1 MPIYF
6 WNWRFSRC
14 NSPFEYFPFSKS
26 GFVYLIQLYDKETTI
41 SPFCMRLKWS
51 LEKNKQINSP
61 EPHKKQAGNPGSKPR
76 ESDYLRVRIS
86 TLSATEL
93 FTLLILLKASR
104 KGCFVTLKLH
114 CKTENTKILLFFL
127 SHGNFPGGSVAKN
140 PYSQC
145 RGLTPSQGTG
155 FHMPQLRVC
164 MLQLKTWCNQINK

>member
-1 MPIYF
+1 
-6 WNWRFSRC
+6 
-14 NSPFEYFPFSKS
+14 
-26 GFVYLIQLYDKETTI
+26 
-41 SPFCMRLKWS
+41 MRLKWS
-51 LEKNKQINSP
+51 LEKNKQINSA
-61 EPHKKQAGNPGSKPR
+61 EPHKKQVGNPGSKPR
-76 ESDYLRVRIS
+76 ESDYLRVRIF

-104 KGCFVTLKLH
+104 KGCFVTLKIH

-127 SHGNFPGGSVAKN
+127 SHGNFPGRSVAKT

-164 MLQLKTWCNQINK
+164 MFQLKIPLAATKTQHSQINKWIKIFKINSHNLYCSLFHSKLN